1 MLIVESDVEKL
12 PARLAAHRTPAV
24 EKWIDRAST

>member
-1 MLIVESDVEKL
+1 MLIVSSSSGALLELFDRHVPPL
-12 PARLAAHRTPAV
+12 V

>member
-1 MLIVESDVEKL
+1 MVIVATSSDALLERFDEYVPSE
-12 PARLAAHRTPAV
+12 V